1 MRPTL
6 NVQPVTG
13 SGASPGLH
21 SAAPAAP
28 VSVWARLDSVPH
40 RAFFLAG
47 VLAAISQGLW
57 WALVWLLAPQQAY
70 AAVPVHG
77 LMTPL
82 AVFPL
87 FMQGFVFTA
96 GPRWL
101 NVADGTPKRGNL
113 LQAALALTGIW
124 LALAGFMRGG
134 AWPLPGLLLMVAQWA
149 GSCWRWAAICHRSQV
164 ADRLH
169 GVAVLLA
176 MLGGLAAMLAA
187 CGWVASSNDAW
198 WGAARHGLFWCF
210 LLPVFLTVSH
220 RMLPFLTQAALPGH
234 APWRPARLLHGWLA
248 GCVLLA
254 AANLAG
260 WQQLEVVLA
269 LLMAASLAYTSAR
282 WGLRAS
288 LQNRL
293 LAMLH
298 FSFVW
303 LVPALLLQAAAV
315 LGWPVGAAPV
325 HALGLGFAGTMLMA
339 FVTRVSL
346 GHSGR
351 PLQADNGF
359 VALYVLLHAVAVLRV
374 GLALAG
380 SHAGWLAVTSLAWL
394 AVLLAWALRVMPMYL
409 QPRLDGKAG

>member
-6 NVQPVTG
+6 NAPPASGGRG
-13 SGASPGLH
+13 SLGLH

-28 VSVWARLDSVPH
+28 VSVRARLDSVPH

-47 VLAAISQGLW
+47 VLAALSQGLW

-187 CGWVASSNDAW
+187 CGWVASANDAW

-220 RMLPFLTQAALPGH
+220 RMLPFFTQAALPGH

-254 AANLAG
+254 AANVAG

-303 LVPALLLQAAAV
+303 LVPALLLQAAAA

-359 VALYVLLHAVAVLRV
+359 VALYVALHAVAVLRV

-380 SHAGWLAVTSLAWL
+380 SHAGWLALTSLSWL
-394 AVLLAWALRVMPMYL
+394 AVLLAWAARVVPMYL
-409 QPRLDGKAG
+409 QARLDGKAG

>member
-6 NVQPVTG
+6 NAPPASGGRG
-13 SGASPGLH
+13 SLGLH

-47 VLAAISQGLW
+47 VLAALSQGLW

-134 AWPLPGLLLMVAQWA
+134 AWPLPGLLLMAAQWA
-149 GSCWRWAAICHRSQV
+149 GSCWRWASICRRSQV

-187 CGWVASSNDAW
+187 CGWVASANDAW

-220 RMLPFLTQAALPGH
+220 RMLPFFTQAALPGH

-254 AANLAG
+254 AANVAG

-303 LVPALLLQAAAV
+303 LVPALLLQAAAA

-359 VALYVLLHAVAVLRV
+359 VALYGLLHAVALLRV

>member
-6 NVQPVTG
+6 NVQPTAG
-13 SGASPGLH
+13 GRASPGLH
-21 SAAPAAP
+21 AATAAAP
-28 VSVWARLDSVPH
+28 VSLRARLDGVPH

-47 VLAAISQGLW
+47 VLAALSQGLW

-101 NVADGTPKRGNL
+101 NVADGTPRQGNL
-113 LQAALALTGIW
+113 LQAALALAGIW
-124 LALAGFMRGG
+124 LALGGFMLGG
-134 AWPLPGLLLMVAQWA
+134 AWPLPGLLLMAAQWG
-149 GSCWRWAAICHRSQV
+149 GSCWRWASICRRSQV
-164 ADRLH
+164 ADRQH

-187 CGWVASSNDAW
+187 CGWVASGNDAW
-198 WGAARHGLFWCF
+198 WGVARQALFWCF

-220 RMLPFLTQAALPGH
+220 RMLPFFTQAALLGH
-234 APWRPARLLHGWLA
+234 TPWRPARLLHGWLA
-248 GCVLLA
+248 SCVLLA
-254 AANLAG
+254 AAKLAG
-260 WQQLEVVLA
+260 WHAVEAVLA
-269 LLMAASLAYTSAR
+269 LLLAASLAYTSAR
-282 WGLRAS
+282 WGLYAS

-303 LVPALLLQAAAV
+303 LVPALLLQVAAA

-359 VALYVLLHAVAVLRV
+359 VALYVLLHVVALWRV
-374 GLALAG
+374 GLAIAG
-380 SHAGWLAVTSLAWL
+380 SHAAWLALASLAWL
-394 AVLLAWALRVMPMYL
+394 AVLLAWAARVVPMYL
-409 QPRLDGKAG
+409 QPRQDGKAG

>member
-6 NVQPVTG
+6 NVQPVAG
-13 SGASPGLH
+13 GRASLGAS
-21 SAAPAAP
+21 AATPVAP
-28 VSVWARLDSVPH
+28 VSLQARLDGMPH

-47 VLAAISQGLW
+47 VLAMLSQGLW
-57 WALVWLLAPQQAY
+57 WALAWLLAPQQAY

-87 FMQGFVFTA
+87 FMQGFIFTA

-113 LQAALALTGIW
+113 LQAALALLGIW
-124 LALAGFMRGG
+124 LALGGFMLGG
-134 AWPLPGLLLMVAQWA
+134 AWPLPGLLLMAGQWA
-149 GSCWRWAAICHRSQV
+149 ASCWRWSVICRRSQV
-164 ADRLH
+164 ADRQH

-176 MLGGLAAMLAA
+176 MLGGLASLLAA
-187 CGWVASSNDAW
+187 CGWVGSGHDVW
-198 WGAARHGLFWCF
+198 WGVARQGLFWCF

-220 RMLPFLTQAALPGH
+220 RMLPFFTQAALPGH
-234 APWRPARLLHGWLA
+234 VSWRPYRLLHGWLA
-248 GCVLLA
+248 ACLLLVA
-254 AANLAG
+254 AKLAS
-260 WQQLEVVLA
+260 WHLAEAVLA
-269 LLMAASLAYTSAR
+269 LLMAGSLAYTSAR

-303 LVPALLLQAAAV
+303 LVPALLLQAAAA
-315 LGWPVGAAPV
+315 LGWPVGSAPV

-359 VALYVLLHAVAVLRV
+359 VALYVLLHAVALLRV

-380 SHAGWLAVTSLAWL
+380 SHAGWLAVASLAWL
-394 AVLLAWALRVMPMYL
+394 AVLLAWAARVIPMYL
-409 QPRLDGKAG
+409 QARLDGKAG

>member
-1 MRPTL
+1 
-6 NVQPVTG
+6 
-13 SGASPGLH
+13 
-21 SAAPAAP
+21 
-28 VSVWARLDSVPH
+28 
-40 RAFFLAG
+40 
-47 VLAAISQGLW
+47 
-57 WALVWLLAPQQAY
+57 
-70 AAVPVHG
+70 
-77 LMTPL
+77 
-82 AVFPL
+82 
-87 FMQGFVFTA
+87 
-96 GPRWL
+96 
-101 NVADGTPKRGNL
+101 
-113 LQAALALTGIW
+113 
-124 LALAGFMRGG
+124 
-134 AWPLPGLLLMVAQWA
+134 
-149 GSCWRWAAICHRSQV
+149 
-164 ADRLH
+164 
-169 GVAVLLA
+169 
-176 MLGGLAAMLAA
+176 
-187 CGWVASSNDAW
+187 
-198 WGAARHGLFWCF
+198 
-210 LLPVFLTVSH
+210 
-220 RMLPFLTQAALPGH
+220 MLPFFTQAALPGH
-234 APWRPARLLHGWLA
+234 APWRPARLLYGWLA

-303 LVPALLLQAAAV
+303 LVPALLLQAAAA

-359 VALYVLLHAVAVLRV
+359 VALYGLLHAVALLRV

-409 QPRLDGKAG
+409 QARQDGKAG